1 MYLNDTVKITI
12 YRCANNGYLPMTKD
26 ILIHQI
32 IDVLQQAGF
41 MVSKRCNIRPRSFD
55 LAARKGDVLIFYK
68 VLYNIDGLNEETAR
82 EMKSLARYLGG
93 TAVLI
98 GAKTRDQMLEDSV
111 VYMRYDIPAVNVQ
124 TLYDYFVED
133 VPPLVSAAPG
143 GLYVS
148 IDGDVLKEARKR
160 TAMSLGALAT
170 ELGVSRRTISKYEEG
185 GMDASID
192 IVLQLEELLDVA
204 LAKSIDI
211 LQCFEKRINLEAK
224 QEKPAEAQPDDGIL
238 SMLNALGYQVMSTS
252 QAPFKAISKDTSDTL
267 LTGVSTYSSA
277 MIKRADLMSSISCV
291 TMTKSVFI
299 INGQIKSETVE
310 NTVLIEKTELDKLS
324 GSEELAEL
332 IDERT
337 KKHNINI

>member
-1 MYLNDTVKITI
+1 
-12 YRCANNGYLPMTKD
+12 MTKE

-32 IDVLQQAGF
+32 VDVLQQADF
-41 MVSKRCNIRPRSFD
+41 TVSKRCNIRPRSFD
-55 LAARKGDVLIFYK
+55 LAARKGETLIFCK

-82 EMKSLARYLGG
+82 EMKSLARCLGG

-98 GAKTRDQMLEDSV
+98 GAKTRDQLLEDSV

-133 VPPLVSAAPG
+133 VPPLVAAAPG

-148 IDGDVLKEARKR
+148 IDGEVLKEARQR
-160 TAMSLGALAT
+160 TDMSLGALAT

-211 LQCFEKRINLEAK
+211 LRCFDKKINVEVPKEKI
-224 QEKPAEAQPDDGIL
+224 PDTQPDDGIL
-238 SMLNALGYQVMSTS
+238 HMLYALGYQVMSTS
-252 QAPFKAISKDTSDTL
+252 QAPFKAISKDTSNTL
-267 LTGVSTYSSA
+267 LTGVSIYSSA
-277 MIKRADLMSSISCV
+277 MIKRADLMSSISSV
-291 TMTKSVFI
+291 TRTKSVFI

-310 NTVLIEKTELDKLS
+310 NTVLIEKRELDKLS
-324 GSEELAEL
+324 GADELAEL

>member
-1 MYLNDTVKITI
+1 
-12 YRCANNGYLPMTKD
+12 MTKE

-32 IDVLQQAGF
+32 VDVLQQSGF
-41 MVSKRCNIRPRSFD
+41 IVSKRCNIRPRSFD
-55 LAARKGDVLIFYK
+55 LAARKDETLIFCK

-82 EMKSLARYLGG
+82 EMKSLARYLRG
-93 TAVLI
+93 TAVLV

-111 VYMRYDIPAVNVQ
+111 VYMRYEIPAVNVQ
-124 TLYDYFVED
+124 TLYDYFVEN

-148 IDGDVLKEARKR
+148 IDGDVLKEARQR

-211 LQCFEKRINLEAK
+211 LHCFDKDMNIERPQKK
-224 QEKPAEAQPDDGIL
+224 MSDTQPDDGIL
-238 SMLNALGYQVMSTS
+238 GMLYALGYQIMSTS
-252 QAPFKAISKDTSDTL
+252 QAPFKAISKDTTDTL

-277 MIKRADLMSSISCV
+277 MIKRADLMSSISSV
-291 TMTKSVFI
+291 TRTKSVFI

-310 NTVLIEKTELDKLS
+310 NTVLIEKRELDKLS
-324 GSEELAEL
+324 GSDELAEL
-332 IDERT
+332 IYERT
-337 KKHNINI
+337 KKHRMDH

>member
-1 MYLNDTVKITI
+1 
-12 YRCANNGYLPMTKD
+12 MTKE

-32 IDVLQQAGF
+32 VDVLQQAGF
-41 MVSKRCNIRPRSFD
+41 IVSKRCNIRPRSFD
-55 LAARKGDVLIFYK
+55 LAARKGETLIFCK
-68 VLYNIDGLNEETAR
+68 VLYNIDGLNEETAK
-82 EMKSLARYLGG
+82 EMKSLARCLGG
-93 TAVLI
+93 TAVLV
-98 GAKTRDQMLEDSV
+98 GAKTRDQMLEDNV
-111 VYMRYDIPAVNVQ
+111 VYMRYDIPAVNVP
-124 TLYDYFVED
+124 TLYDYFVEE

-211 LQCFEKRINLEAK
+211 LRCFDKDMNIERP
-224 QEKPAEAQPDDGIL
+224 QEKMSDTQPDDGIL
-238 SMLNALGYQVMSTS
+238 GMLYALGYQIMSTS

-267 LTGVSTYSSA
+267 LTGVSTYSTA
-277 MIKRADLMSSISCV
+277 MIKRADLMSSISGV
-291 TMTKSVFI
+291 TRTKSVFI

-310 NTVLIEKTELDKLS
+310 NTVLIEKRELDKLS
-324 GSEELAEL
+324 GSDELVEL

-337 KKHNINI
+337 KKHRIDL

>member
-1 MYLNDTVKITI
+1 
-12 YRCANNGYLPMTKD
+12 MTKE

-41 MVSKRCNIRPRSFD
+41 IVSKRCNIRPRSFD
-55 LAARKGDVLIFYK
+55 LAARKGETLLFCK
-68 VLYNIDGLNEETAR
+68 VLFNIDGLNEETAR

-93 TAVLI
+93 TAILI

-111 VYMRYDIPAVNVQ
+111 VYMRYDIPAVNVE
-124 TLYDYFVED
+124 TLYDYFVEE

-192 IVLQLEELLDVA
+192 VVLQLEELLDVA

-211 LQCFEKRINLEAK
+211 LRCFEKKAK
-224 QEKPAEAQPDDGIL
+224 VEIQKETPIEAQPDDGIL
-238 SMLNALGYQVMSTS
+238 GMLYALGYQVMSTS

-291 TMTKSVFI
+291 TRTKSVFI

-310 NTVLIEKTELDKLS
+310 NTVLIEKSELDKLA
-324 GSEELAEL
+324 GTEELAEL

-337 KKHNINI
+337 KKHNIEI